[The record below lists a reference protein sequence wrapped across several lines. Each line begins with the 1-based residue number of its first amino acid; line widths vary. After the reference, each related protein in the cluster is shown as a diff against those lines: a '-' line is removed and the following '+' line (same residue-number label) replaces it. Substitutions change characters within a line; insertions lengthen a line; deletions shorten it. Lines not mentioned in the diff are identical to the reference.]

1 MTRDENDQVLETLRF
16 DWDEVYEIGVGPD
29 GFWARRHDG
38 SGEAMIH
45 EDPGELRRQIR
56 AEYSE
61 RPRPALPGE
70 ARYW

>member
-61 RPRPALPGE
+61 RPRPALPDG
-70 ARYW
+70 ARYG